1 MEPEPYPILVLPA
14 ELSEEA
20 AAALLELL
28 QQMTRVLERHYAAQ
42 LRHHYHLP
50 GADDRQLPLWPEH
63 GPPF

>member
-20 AAALLELL
+20 AAALLALL
-28 QQMTRVLERHYAAQ
+28 QQMTLVLERHYAAQ
-42 LRHHYHLP
+42 LQRCHP
-50 GADDRQLPLWPEH
+50 CAADRQLPLWPEQ